1 MSDRTVEDRLREE
14 YFTVLPAIQRATLQL
29 EAEIRYHTRSILNS
43 LALQEQLVV
52 RARSKDC
59 ESSINKLKRKQ
70 NTPGR
75 VFDPNPTIPYTLLS
89 LSDLAGVRVLAFPN
103 YRVEEI
109 NKVLR
114 AHYPDWD
121 NDPVLGKDDNLLAYK
136 YRNHFQVGRYRIPV
150 EYQIVPM
157 LIGLFWD
164 VEHAALYKSGTAI
177 LSNNMKK
184 RRLAVEAALS
194 EFEEGIADILP
205 NSTPF
210 ENGTQI
216 EQIDK

>member
-14 YFTVLPAIQRATLQL
+14 YFTLLPAIQRATLQL
-29 EAEIRYHTRSILNS
+29 DAEIRYHTRSILNK
-43 LALQEQLVV
+43 LAPQEQLVV
-52 RARSKDC
+52 RARSKEC

-75 VFDPNPTIPYTLLS
+75 VFDPKPTIPYTLLS

-109 NKVLR
+109 DR
-114 AHYPDWD
+114 ALKQHYPEWD
-121 NDPVLGKDDNLLAYK
+121 DDPVLGKDDKLLAYK
-136 YRNHFQVGRYRIPV
+136 YRNHFEVGPYRIPV

-177 LSNNMKK
+177 LSKNMKK
-184 RRLAVEAALS
+184 RKLAVEAALS

-205 NSTPF
+205 NSTVF
-210 ENGTQI
+210 ENRPQFGQL
-216 EQIDK
+216 DK